1 MRKYFFTLLLYLS
14 SVYFACA
21 SAVGTWHVY
30 PSYANLTEI
39 SPAGDVCFGLASGSL
54 FAYNNATGEMTTFNK
69 TTGLAGIEINHIAW
83 SQQAKRLVVAYGDG
97 NIDLVSAAG
106 DITNVPG
113 LHLSTVVSD
122 KAINNIY
129 IDGHCAYMSIGVG
142 VMKLDAKKGVIADTY
157 QLGFAVDHSYVKDG
171 YLYAVSKAQGTW
183 RGLLTDNLL
192 DKNRW
197 QRVGGYTA
205 LTDNRINVRDAS
217 TGLWWTRNDA
227 GRLACYTLA
236 ADGTRTYKTEG
247 VLPDGPASNH
257 FYRLYMHGE
266 KLYSVGGAFAEEI
279 DGNYPGEVKIWDGM
293 AWSLFEQPTSQQLG
307 HKNVD
312 YLCLDF
318 DPLNEGHV
326 MVGAKSGLYEFQ
338 NGKFVKCYSVDNSPL
353 VSAAPDNNLNYVMA
367 SAVKYDMDGNL
378 WVLNNQ
384 SDDPI
389 KQLSY
394 DNKWNVFSHKELA
407 YDDAWDLKR
416 IFISPTNGY
425 MWFVNNHWE
434 STRVYAYDYKNDK
447 LYFVGG
453 PVYINEDGTNITPIY
468 LFDIQED
475 IDRNVWIAT
484 SSGPLYFTQAD
495 IMNCSGNVVQHK
507 VPRNDGTNLAD
518 YLLGN
523 IETRCIAFDGG
534 NRKWIGTSDGL
545 FIISDDCNTQIGHYT
560 VDNSPLPS
568 NIIHDILVDKNSN
581 MVYIATDKGLCSYSN
596 DATEPSEIMDKDNVY
611 AYPNPVT
618 PEYTGDVTIVGLSF
632 NADVKIV
639 TSNGVLVNSG
649 RSIGGTYKWNG
660 RDLKGKRVTS
670 GVYMVETATQDGG
683 KGVVC
688 KIAIVN

>member
-1 MRKYFFTLLLYLS
+1 MRKYFFTLLLYIS

-83 SQQAKRLVVAYGDG
+83 SQQAKRLVVAYSDG

-247 VLPDGPASNH
+247 VLPEGPASNR
-257 FYRLYMHGE
+257 FYRLYMHGG

-279 DGNYPGEVKIWDGM
+279 DGNYSGEVKIWDGM
-293 AWSLFEQPTSQQLG
+293 TWSLFEQPTRQQLG
-307 HKNVD
+307 HNNVD

-318 DPLNEGHV
+318 DPQNEGHV

-338 NGKFVKCYSVDNSPL
+338 NGKFVKCYSIDNSPL
-353 VSAAPDNNLNYVMA
+353 ESAAPDNNLNYVMA

-389 KQLSY
+389 KQLSN

-416 IFISPTNGY
+416 IFISQTNGY

-434 STRVYAYDYKNDK
+434 ATRVYAYDYKNDK

-453 PVYINEDGTNITPIY
+453 PIYNNEDGTNITPIY

>member
-1 MRKYFFTLLLYLS
+1 MRKILFTLFIYISTVFHAFGL
-14 SVYFACA
+14 
-21 SAVGTWHVY
+21 AVGTWQVY

-39 SPAGDVCFGLASGSL
+39 SPAGDVCFALASGSL
-54 FAYNNATGEMTTFNK
+54 FAYNNTTAETTVFNK
-69 TTGLAGIEINHIAW
+69 TTGLAGIDISHIAW
-83 SQQAKRLVVAYGDG
+83 AQQAKRLVVAYGDG
-97 NIDLVSAAG
+97 NIDLVSASG

-113 LHLSTVVSD
+113 LYLSATVSE
-122 KAINNIY
+122 KAINHIY
-129 IDGHCAYMSIGVG
+129 IDRQFAYMSIGVG

-157 QLGFAVDHSYVKDG
+157 QLGFAVDHSYIKDG

-183 RGLLTDNLL
+183 CGLLTDNLL

-205 LTDNRINVRDAS
+205 LTDDRLNVRDAS

-227 GRLACYTLA
+227 GLLACYTLA
-236 ADGTRTYKTEG
+236 TDGTRTYKTEG
-247 VLPDGPASNH
+247 VLPEGPASNH
-257 FYRLYMHGE
+257 FYRLYMHGG

-279 DGNYPGEVKIWDGM
+279 DGNFPGEVKIWDGM
-293 AWSLFEQPTSQQLG
+293 TWSLFEQPTRQQLG
-307 HKNVD
+307 HNNVD

-318 DPLNEGHV
+318 DPQNEGHV

-338 NGKFVKCYSVDNSPL
+338 NGKFVKCYSIDNSPL
-353 VSAAPDNNLNYVMA
+353 ESAAPDNNLNYVMA

-416 IFISPTNGY
+416 VFISSTNGLL
-425 MWFVNNHWE
+425 WFVNNHWE

-468 LFDIQED
+468 LFDVKED
-475 IDRNVWIAT
+475 INRNVWIAT

-581 MVYIATDKGLCSYSN
+581 VVYIATDKGLCSYSN

-618 PEYTGDVTIVGLSF
+618 PDYTGDVTIVGLSF
-632 NADVKIV
+632 DADVKIV
-639 TSNGVLVNSG
+639 TSNGALVNSG
-649 RSIGGTYKWNG
+649 RSTGGTYRWNV
-660 RDLKGKRVTS
+660 RDLKGRRVAS

>member
-1 MRKYFFTLLLYLS
+1 
-14 SVYFACA
+14 
-21 SAVGTWHVY
+21 
-30 PSYANLTEI
+30 
-39 SPAGDVCFGLASGSL
+39 
-54 FAYNNATGEMTTFNK
+54 
-69 TTGLAGIEINHIAW
+69 
-83 SQQAKRLVVAYGDG
+83 
-97 NIDLVSAAG
+97 
-106 DITNVPG
+106 
-113 LHLSTVVSD
+113 
-122 KAINNIY
+122 
-129 IDGHCAYMSIGVG
+129 
-142 VMKLDAKKGVIADTY
+142 MKLDAKKGVIADTY
-157 QLGFAVDHSYVKDG
+157 QLGFAVDHSYIKDG

-205 LTDNRINVRDAS
+205 STDNRLNVRDAS

-227 GRLACYTLA
+227 GLLACYTLA

-247 VLPDGPASNH
+247 VLPEGPASNH
-257 FYRLYMHGE
+257 FYRLYMHGG

-279 DGNYPGEVKIWDGM
+279 DGNFPGEVKIWDGM
-293 AWSLFEQPTSQQLG
+293 TWSLFEQPTRQQLG
-307 HKNVD
+307 HNNVD

-318 DPLNEGHV
+318 DPLKEGHV

-338 NGKFVKCYSVDNSPL
+338 NGRFVKCYSLDNSPL
-353 VSAAPDNNLNYVMA
+353 ESGAPDNNINYVMA

-384 SDDPI
+384 TDDPI
-389 KQLSY
+389 KQLSN

-425 MWFVNNHWE
+425 MWFVNNHWQA
-434 STRVYAYDYKNDK
+434 TRVYAYDYKNDK

-453 PVYINEDGTNITPIY
+453 PVYINEDGSNITPIF
-468 LFDIQED
+468 LFDIKED
-475 IDRNVWIAT
+475 INRNVWIAT
-484 SSGPLYFTQAD
+484 SSGPLYFTQVD

-523 IETRCIAFDGG
+523 IETRCIAMDGG
-534 NRKWIGTSDGL
+534 NRKWIGTSDGVFL
-545 FIISDDCNTQIGHYT
+545 ISDDCDTQIEHFT
-560 VDNSPLPS
+560 VENSPLPS
-568 NIIHDILVDKNSN
+568 NIIHDILVDDNSN
-581 MVYIATDKGLCSYSN
+581 IVYIATDNGLCSYAS
-596 DATEPSEIMDKDNVY
+596 DATQPAETMDKDNVY

-618 PEYTGDVTIVGLSF
+618 PDHTGDITIVGLSF
-632 NADVKIV
+632 DADVKIV
-639 TSNGVLVNSG
+639 TSNGALVNTG
-649 RSIGGTYKWNG
+649 RSTGGMYRWNG
-660 RDLKGKRVTS
+660 RDLKGKRVAS

-688 KIAIVN
+688 KIAIFN

>member
-1 MRKYFFTLLLYLS
+1 M
-14 SVYFACA
+14 
-21 SAVGTWHVY
+21 
-30 PSYANLTEI
+30 
-39 SPAGDVCFGLASGSL
+39 
-54 FAYNNATGEMTTFNK
+54 
-69 TTGLAGIEINHIAW
+69 
-83 SQQAKRLVVAYGDG
+83 VAYGDG
-97 NIDLVSAAG
+97 NIDLVSASG

-113 LHLSTVVSD
+113 LYLSETVNDKTVSH
-122 KAINNIY
+122 IY
-129 IDGHCAYMSIGVG
+129 IDRQFAYMSIGVG

-171 YLYAVSKAQGTW
+171 YLYAVSKTQGTW

-197 QRVGGYTA
+197 QRVGGYAA
-205 LTDNRINVRDAS
+205 LTDDRLNVRDAS

-236 ADGTRTYKTEG
+236 TDGTRTYKTEG
-247 VLPDGPASNH
+247 VLPEGPASNH
-257 FYRLYMHGE
+257 FYRLYMHGG

-416 IFISPTNGY
+416 IFISSTNGL

-475 IDRNVWIAT
+475 INRNVWIAT

-523 IETRCIAFDGG
+523 IETRCIAIDGG
-534 NRKWIGTSDGL
+534 NRKWIGTSDGVFL
-545 FIISDDCNTQIGHYT
+545 ISDDCDTQIEHFT
-560 VDNSPLPS
+560 VENSPLPS
-568 NIIHDILVDKNSN
+568 NIIHDILVDDNSN
-581 MVYIATDKGLCSYSN
+581 RVYIATDNGLCSYAS
-596 DATEPSEIMDKDNVY
+596 DATQPAETMDKDNVY

-618 PEYTGDVTIVGLSF
+618 PDYTGDVTIVGLSF
-632 NADVKIV
+632 DADVKIV
-639 TSNGVLVNSG
+639 TSNGALVNSG
-649 RSIGGTYKWNG
+649 RSTGGTYRWNG
-660 RDLKGKRVTS
+660 RDLKGKRVAS

>member
-1 MRKYFFTLLLYLS
+1 MRKILLILFIYIS
-14 SVYFACA
+14 TVFHAFA
-21 SAVGTWHVY
+21 SAVGTWQVY

-54 FAYNNATGEMTTFNK
+54 FAYNNATGEMTVFNK

-83 SQQAKRLVVAYGDG
+83 SQQAKRLVVAYSDG
-97 NIDLVSAAG
+97 NIDLVSTAG

-113 LHLSTVVSD
+113 LYLSTVVSD
-122 KAINNIY
+122 KTINNIY

-205 LTDNRINVRDAS
+205 LADNRLNVRDAS

-236 ADGTRTYKTEG
+236 DDGTRTYKTEG
-247 VLPDGPASNH
+247 VLPEGPASNR
-257 FYRLYMHGE
+257 FYRLYMHGG

-453 PVYINEDGTNITPIY
+453 PVYINEDGSNITPIY
-468 LFDIQED
+468 LFDIKED
-475 IDRNVWIAT
+475 INRNVWIAT

-523 IETRCIAFDGG
+523 IETRCIAIDGG
-534 NRKWIGTSDGL
+534 NRKWIGTSDGVFL
-545 FIISDDCNTQIGHYT
+545 ISDDCNTQIEHFT
-560 VDNSPLPS
+560 VENSPLPS

-581 MVYIATDKGLCSYSN
+581 VVYIATDKGLCSYSN
-596 DATEPSEIMDKDNVY
+596 DATEPSELMDKDNVY

-618 PEYTGDVTIVGLSF
+618 PDYTGDVTIVGLSF
-632 NADVKIV
+632 DADVKIV
-639 TSNGVLVNSG
+639 TSNGALVNSG
-649 RSIGGTYKWNG
+649 RSTGGTYRWNV
-660 RDLKGKRVTS
+660 RDLKGKRVAS

>member
-1 MRKYFFTLLLYLS
+1 MRKILFTLFIYISTVFHAFGL
-14 SVYFACA
+14 
-21 SAVGTWHVY
+21 AVGTWQVY

-39 SPAGDVCFGLASGSL
+39 SPAGDVCFALASGSL
-54 FAYNNATGEMTTFNK
+54 FAYNNATAETTVFNK
-69 TTGLAGIEINHIAW
+69 TTGLAGIDISHIAW
-83 SQQAKRLVVAYGDG
+83 AQQAKRLVVAFGDG
-97 NIDLVSAAG
+97 NIDLVSTAG

-113 LHLSTVVSD
+113 LYLSATVSE
-122 KAINNIY
+122 KAINHIY
-129 IDGHCAYMSIGVG
+129 IDRQFAYMSIGVG

-157 QLGFAVDHSYVKDG
+157 QLGFAVDHSYIKDG

-197 QRVGGYTA
+197 QRVGGYAA
-205 LTDNRINVRDAS
+205 LTDNRLNVRDAS

-227 GRLACYTLA
+227 GLLACYTLA

-247 VLPDGPASNH
+247 VLPEGPASNH
-257 FYRLYMHGE
+257 FYRLYMHGG

-453 PVYINEDGTNITPIY
+453 PVYINEDGSNITPIY
-468 LFDIQED
+468 LFDIKED
-475 IDRNVWIAT
+475 INRNVWIAT

-523 IETRCIAFDGG
+523 IETRCIAIDGG
-534 NRKWIGTSDGL
+534 NRKWIGTSDGVFL
-545 FIISDDCNTQIGHYT
+545 ISDDCNTQIEHFT
-560 VDNSPLPS
+560 VENSPLPS

-649 RSIGGTYKWNG
+649 RSTGGTYKWNG
-660 RDLKGKRVTS
+660 RDLKGKRVAS